1 MLPEHMLVWLKLVLP
16 AALTAETLMIAILDY
31 LRGVGTQNPSLSPL
45 PIGVVCLPCSVG
57 QLLSVVPRAAR

>member
-31 LRGVGTQNPSLSPL
+31 LRGVGTQNPSPP